1 MAAADITAED
11 VCRTQFHPTRQVCE
25 ANGLTLERLVKELKR
40 ELKAK
45 TTKFFAHEGVV
56 VDQRDF
62 IDWGTRQRARMDAH
76 KLRGDYPAEK
86 QAVEHS
92 GNLTHDF
99 GEVSASVAAAI
110 ARLKAKEDKGE

>member
-1 MAAADITAED
+1 MIEGRPGPDDIHEPSMRTRCEGRGLTDIRLIDYHCNLLSLGEAEVRSQCKRKRPKPNTQLLRIVSDAADT
-11 VCRTQFHPTRQVCE
+11 
-25 ANGLTLERLVKELKR
+25 
-40 ELKAK
+40 
-45 TTKFFAHEGVV
+45 
-56 VDQRDF
+56 
-62 IDWGTRQRARMDAH
+62 AH